1 MKPLRILFV
10 LLLALLSCKKPQGD
24 AQANAGGK
32 GGRGKGG
39 MAGLMFAVDVIDV
52 ESKLIDYVVTAPGT
66 LEAFER
72 VQVTARVSGVVDKV
86 AFTDGQEVKKGDL
99 LVIIESERY
108 QLAVNSAKA
117 SLAKA
122 NAALA
127 DAKAQ
132 VARREAAVAEHPG
145 LIPGEELATY
155 KTKALTAEADVALAA
170 EAVKVA
176 SVNLRDAYVRAPIDG
191 VMQTRTVETGQYV
204 SPGYLMASLLR
215 QFPMLLKFQAE
226 PGEAPRLKPGL
237 MVSFVMRESQRTY
250 NAKLTLVAAAADPVT
265 HTVPVVGE
273 VVDEGHKYWLRPG
286 SFVDVTAHIGGTREA
301 PLIPRMAAR
310 ATDHGYI
317 VYVVKDNVA
326 QEAPV
331 TLGLNTKE
339 GWIEVKSG
347 LKAGDVLVVR
357 GAEALTPGAHVKANK
372 VKPSDL
378 TPAASAS
385 ASVATP
391 ASADLPPEPSAAP
404 SGSGSGGWKGK
415 KKQAP
420 GAAP

>member
-1 MKPLRILFV
+1 MKPLRILF
-10 LLLALLSCKKPQGD
+10 LLLLGLLSCKKPTAE
-24 AQANAGGK
+24 AQPTGGK
-32 GGRGKGG
+32 GKGRGGMGG
-39 MAGLMFAVDVIDV
+39 LNFAVDVIDV

-99 LVIIESERY
+99 LVVIESERY

-204 SPGYLMASLLR
+204 SPGYLMATLLR

-237 MVSFVMRESQRTY
+237 VVSFVMRESQRTY
-250 NAKLTLVAAAADPVT
+250 NAKLTLVAAAADPIT

-273 VVDEGHKYWLRPG
+273 VIDEGHKFWLRPG

-317 VYVVKDNVA
+317 VYVIKDGVA
-326 QEAPV
+326 QETPV

-357 GAEALTPGAHVKANK
+357 GAEALTTGAHVKVNK
-372 VKPSDL
+372 VTAESIIAATKGSA
-378 TPAASAS
+378 AASPSGS
-385 ASVATP
+385 APSVP
-391 ASADLPPEPSAAP
+391 ASADLPPSPSASA
-404 SGSGSGGWKGK
+404 SGGWKGK
-415 KKQAP
+415 KKQAATP
-420 GAAP
+420 

>member
-1 MKPLRILFV
+1 MKLRILFL
-10 LLLALLSCKKPQGD
+10 LLLALVSCKKPQAE
-24 AQANAGGK
+24 AQPTGGRGGK
-32 GGRGKGG
+32 GGKG
-39 MAGLMFAVDVIDV
+39 MAGLNFAVDVIDV

-99 LVIIESERY
+99 LVVIESERY

-226 PGEAPRLKPGL
+226 PAEAPRLKPGL
-237 MVSFVMRESQRTY
+237 VVSFVMRESQRVY
-250 NAKLTLVAAAADPVT
+250 NAKLTLVAAAADPIT

-286 SFVDVTAHIGGTREA
+286 SFVDVTARIGGTREA
-301 PLIPRMAAR
+301 PLIPRMATR

-317 VYVVKDNVA
+317 VFVVKDGVA
-326 QEAPV
+326 QETPV

-339 GWIEVKSG
+339 GWIEVRSG

-357 GAEALTPGAHVKANK
+357 GAEALTTGAHVKVNK

-378 TPAASAS
+378 VPAASAS
-385 ASVATP
+385 AAAP
-391 ASADLPPEPSAAP
+391 ASADAPPGPAP
-404 SGSGSGGWKGK
+404 SGSASSGSGWKGK
-415 KKQAP
+415 KKQTP
-420 GAAP
+420 

>member
-1 MKPLRILFV
+1 MSLRILFL
-10 LLLALLSCKKPQGD
+10 LLLALLSCKKQQAE
-24 AQANAGGK
+24 AQPAGGK
-32 GGRGKGG
+32 GGKGRGG
-39 MAGLMFAVDVIDV
+39 MAGLNFAVDVITV

-99 LVIIESERY
+99 LVVIESERY

-117 SLAKA
+117 SLAKM

-176 SVNLRDAYVRAPIDG
+176 QVNLRDAYVRAPIDG

-215 QFPMLLKFQAE
+215 QYPMLLKFQAE
-226 PGEAPRLKPGL
+226 PSEAPRLKPGL
-237 MVSFVMRESQRTY
+237 VVSFAVRESQRVY

-265 HTVPVVGE
+265 HTVPVIGE

-317 VYVVKDNVA
+317 VYVVNDGVA
-326 QEAPV
+326 KETPV
-331 TLGLNTKE
+331 TLGMNTKE
-339 GWIEVKSG
+339 GWIEVRSG
-347 LKAGDVLVVR
+347 LKAGDTLVVR
-357 GAEALTPGAHVKANK
+357 GAEALATGAHVKVNK
-372 VKPSDL
+372 VTPADL
-378 TPAASAS
+378 MPAASAS
-385 ASVATP
+385 ASAAP
-391 ASADLPPEPSAAP
+391 MASADAPPAPSAAP

-415 KKQAP
+415 KKQATP
-420 GAAP
+420 